1 MHDEVNRLLL
11 LRLLRSFIFVSLS
24 YYYKK
29 TITGLRE

>member
-1 MHDEVNRLLL
+1 MYDEVSQLLS
-11 LRLLRSFIFVSLS
+11 LRLLRSFIFVTLS